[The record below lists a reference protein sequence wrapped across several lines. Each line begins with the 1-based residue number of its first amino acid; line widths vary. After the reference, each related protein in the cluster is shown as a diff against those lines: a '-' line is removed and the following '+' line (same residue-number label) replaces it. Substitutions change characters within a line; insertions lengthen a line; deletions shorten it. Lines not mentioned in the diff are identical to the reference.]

1 MTYKYKIYY
10 YNDIKG
16 GGNTFPQY
24 PDNYDEVRSS
34 EWPPIKDT
42 RITINDET
50 KNEISGIV
58 IDNIWNN
65 TASVIKLDNQDHI
78 EHSFIENSEYKNK
91 AIYI

>member
-34 EWPPIKDT
+34 EWWAPSGAFRRPA
-42 RITINDET
+42 
-50 KNEISGIV
+50 KNCARRSNADV
-58 IDNIWNN
+58 VKLHPTFLNLPDW
-65 TASVIKLDNQDHI
+65 AS
-78 EHSFIENSEYKNK
+78 HSSK
-91 AIYI
+91 